1 MNYHEPREPILHMT
15 PLLKKLNLAQQSKIL
30 VLNAPQSFD
39 VELAAL
45 VDVSIQRKST
55 AKEKVSFGIA
65 FAISQV
71 ELDQL
76 SQTLVRSV
84 SEDSILWIAYPKGT
98 SKNYTCEF
106 NRDKGWSVLGDAG
119 YEPVRQISIDSDWT
133 ALRFRKATE
142 IKKLT
147 RRSSMAI
154 SSEGKR
160 RTQGLRSKKK

>member
-1 MNYHEPREPILHMT
+1 MT
-15 PLLKKLNLAQQSKIL
+15 PLFNKLNLTQQPEIL

-39 VELAAL
+39 VELSAL
-45 VDVSIQRKST
+45 VDISIQRKST
-55 AKEKVSFGIA
+55 AKRKASFGIA
-65 FAISQV
+65 FAVSQA

-76 SQTLVRSV
+76 SQTLIRSV
-84 SEDSILWIAYPKGT
+84 SDDPILWIAYPKGT
-98 SKNYTCEF
+98 SKNYTYEF
-106 NRDKGWSVLGDAG
+106 NRDKGWDILGDAG

-154 SSEGKR
+154 STEGKR
-160 RTQGLRSKKK
+160 RTQISRSKKK